1 MKYAQGYAPEQVPFV
16 CILTDQA
23 GSRRYRT
30 AVMADD
36 EEEAREKAGR
46 IARDM
51 IGRIEVETVYSIAGP
66 VARDQASVAA
76 GD

>member
-1 MKYAQGYAPEQVPFV
+1 MKQAQDYAPEQAPFV
-16 CILTDQA
+16 CILATPD

-36 EEEAREKAGR
+36 EDEAREKAGR

-51 IGRIEVETVYSIAGP
+51 IGHIEVETVYPIAGP

-76 GD
+76 PR

>member
-1 MKYAQGYAPEQVPFV
+1 MKHAQGSAPEQAPFV
-16 CILTDQA
+16 CILATPD

-36 EEEAREKAGR
+36 EDEAREKAGR

-51 IGRIEVETVYSIAGP
+51 VGRIEVETVYSIGDP

-76 GD
+76 R